1 MRGTIGRMSLVRAWS
16 RQLYGASGVALLVP
30 GAVGLALVALAVAG
44 GFGQL
49 GDLSQAFAG
58 PAAPAPVRVPGATSA
73 ARNAAAAAVL
83 PVVVA
88 AAPPTRVAATGAPG
102 HRGAAPAG
110 GNKNPHAGVGPVA
123 TSGPGTGSTGT
134 GTPGGTG
141 GTPPGGIG
149 GGPPGGTGSGSTLVD
164 RVIGVGTSVSS
175 QLPAPVGSTA
185 TGVLQ
190 SVGKGVDS
198 ILSNSGASSAVPG
211 VTSAVT
217 GATSGATGAAKSLVP
232 GVQLP

>member
-1 MRGTIGRMSLVRAWS
+1 MSLVRAWS

-58 PAAPAPVRVPGATSA
+58 PAAPAPVRVPGATPA
-73 ARNAAAAAVL
+73 ARNGAAAAGGVL

-102 HRGAAPAG
+102 HRAAAPVG

-141 GTPPGGIG
+141 GTPTGGTG
-149 GGPPGGTGSGSTLVD
+149 GGPPGGTGSGPTLVD
-164 RVIGVGTSVSS
+164 SVIGVGTSVSS

-198 ILSNSGASSAVPG
+198 ILPSPGASSAVAG

-217 GATSGATGAAKSLVP
+217 GATSAATGAAKSLVP
-232 GVQLP
+232 GVPLP